1 MDNNQVYLMY
11 INELFAYKIGVSK
24 NSKKRIKQLQTG
36 CPYKIE
42 LRSFFVSKHAYRL
55 EKVLHRKYSHLK
67 LDEEEIKMSGEWYA
81 LGIVFP
87 EQFLEECK
95 KIEDTFT
102 FLEECD
108 NPFL

>member
-1 MDNNQVYLMY
+1 MENNQVYLLY

-24 NSKKRIKQLQTG
+24 DSARRIKQLQTG

-42 LRSFFVSKHAYRL
+42 LRSFFNSKYAYKL
-55 EKVLHRKYSHLK
+55 EKVLHKRYSHLK
-67 LDEEEIKMSGEWYA
+67 LDEEEIKLSGEWYS
-81 LGIVFP
+81 LGIVFS

-95 KIEDTFT
+95 KIEDTFNYLNE
-102 FLEECD
+102 FE